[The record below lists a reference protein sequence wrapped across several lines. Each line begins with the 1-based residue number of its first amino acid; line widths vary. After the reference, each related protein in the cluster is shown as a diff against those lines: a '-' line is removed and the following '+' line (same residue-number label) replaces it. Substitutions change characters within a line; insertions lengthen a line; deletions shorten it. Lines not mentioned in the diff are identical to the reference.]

1 MKDTYAIVLAYNHW
15 QDTRECLDS
24 LVASCPTFVQLA
36 VVDNGS
42 TDGTGEKV
50 RANYP
55 EVEVVTLK
63 ENAQIIGGYN
73 AGMGKALADGYK
85 YVLVMNND
93 TVADRDMLAELHAV
107 LEADPDIGAVVP
119 KILYYDDPRIVWSAG
134 ARSSAIPPGPRFI
147 GLNEPDGSK
156 FAAPAVI
163 EFATN
168 CCIAVRVDVLRSIGL
183 FDRAYTFYYVDWAFT
198 LRIRQCGYKL
208 MFVPQ
213 ARLKHKVSMT
223 TEKVDRPGY
232 ARIHGRDSV
241 PFYLG
246 NYGYGAL
253 AWMTLWVTVRNLVQG
268 GRNAVVPYLQ
278 GVADGV
284 RVYRA
289 RPGASGDAV

>member
-1 MKDTYAIVLAYNHW
+1 MKDMYAIVLAYNHW
-15 QDTRECLDS
+15 EDTRECLDS
-24 LVASCPTFVQLA
+24 LVASCPASVQLA

-42 TDGTGEKV
+42 TDGTGDKV

-55 EVEVVTLK
+55 EVELVTLK

-73 AGMGKALADGYK
+73 AGMGKALADGFK

-93 TVADRDMLAELHAV
+93 TAAGPGMLAELQHV
-107 LEADPDIGAVVP
+107 LDSDQRVGAVVP
-119 KILYYDDPRIVWSAG
+119 KILYYDDPRILWSAG
-134 ARSSAIPPGPRFI
+134 ARSSTFPPGPRFI
-147 GLNEPDGSK
+147 GLNEPDGPRFS
-156 FAAPAVI
+156 APAEI

-168 CCIAVRVDVLRSIGL
+168 CCIAVRADVLRTVGL
-183 FDRAYTFYYVDWAFT
+183 FNRAYTFYYADWAFT

-223 TEKVDRPGY
+223 TQKVDRPGY

-253 AWMTLWVTVRNLVQG
+253 AWMTLWVTVRQAVQG
-268 GRNAVVPYLQ
+268 EANAVLPYLQ
-278 GVADGV
+278 GVIDGV
-284 RVYRA
+284 RAFGSRGKTHGGMA
-289 RPGASGDAV
+289 